1 MAATRR
7 SSLLV
12 VVVVLLLVLVLVLVL
27 VVLLPMLMLLVL
39 VLLLLLLLLAA
50 ERLPP
55 HGVVRFLCWHVL
67 KLEFWHFA
75 HPQLN
80 LRFVFASCFF
90 AVFYATAGGLHCTKK
105 S

>member
-12 VVVVLLLVLVLVLVL
+12 VVVVLLLVLVLVL

-67 KLEFWHFA
+67 KLAVLALCSLGIDFA
-75 HPQLN
+75 CCF
-80 LRFVFASCFF
+80 RIGFCGVF
-90 AVFYATAGGLHCTKK
+90 
-105 S
+105 